1 MIACIKAKNRAMTA
15 NFSRNRMLS
24 QHGFTLIELLVALV
38 ISSVIAIAAIS
49 ALIVSRQG
57 FSTVDAAS
65 QLRDNSRFAVDLIQR
80 LALQSGFKDIQYAAA
95 VRPATSTVSVANI
108 TGYNNQ
114 KPDFSVSDPSTSMV
128 SWGASEDGKGSDVL
142 ILRYQPSKL
151 FAEATTTDKSMIN
164 CMGAAAT
171 FVPLDRDDRM
181 TSIFYINT
189 SLGEPSLMC
198 AATTANNNTWPS
210 PATGQPIISGVENMQ
225 ILYGVESVTANTAPA
240 AGLADTSFPNLYLRA
255 DQMVVA
261 GNADATN
268 LNWQRVRS
276 IRIGMVLRGPLGSA
290 QESTSRTLYPLGQA
304 AASSGGAA
312 GSAMSSTTDVGTVF
326 VTPTDTRLRQV
337 VTFTVHLRNE
347 QGI

>member
-1 MIACIKAKNRAMTA
+1 MITRVKVKNRVTA
-15 NFSRNRMLS
+15 VNFSKSRMLS
-24 QHGFTLIELLVALV
+24 QHGLTLIELLVALV
-38 ISSVIAIAAIS
+38 ISSVIAIAAVS

-80 LALQSGFKDIQYAAA
+80 LALQSGFKDIQYAAT
-95 VRPATSTVSVANI
+95 VRQAISTVALANI
-108 TGYNNQ
+108 TGYNDQ
-114 KPDFSVSDPSTSMV
+114 KPDVSATDPSTSML
-128 SWGASEDGKGSDVL
+128 SWGTSEGGKGSDVL

-151 FAEATTTDKSMIN
+151 FADATTTDKSMIN

-171 FVPLDRDDRM
+171 FVPLNRDDRM
-181 TSIFYINT
+181 TSILYINT

-198 AATTANNNTWPS
+198 SATTANNNTWPS

-225 ILYGVESVTANTAPA
+225 ILYGVESVTANAAPA
-240 AGLADTSFPNLYLRA
+240 ANLADTSYPNLYLRA

-261 GNADATN
+261 GNANATN

-290 QESTSRTLYPLGQA
+290 QGNVSSTLYPLGQA
-304 AASSGGAA
+304 ASSTGGAA

-326 VTPTDTRLRQV
+326 VTPADTRLRQV

-347 QGI
+347 QGN